1 MDQELILKIH
11 RLKFLVEADLYP
23 KIDILKE
30 STEIKDIK
38 EREEIIVNNFLEDLS
53 DVYTSI
59 PNYKEI
65 VYNELKR
72 QKNKNKGKEAER

>member
-11 RLKFLVEADLYP
+11 RLEFLVEAKLYP
-23 KIDILKE
+23 IINALKE
-30 STEIKDIK
+30 STEIKNIEEK
-38 EREEIIVNNFLEDLS
+38 EKIIVNNFLEDLS

-72 QKNKNKGKEAER
+72 QKNKDKGKEEER